1 MARVLY
7 ISRCFPR
14 GHDGK
19 QQTHKPINEVKE
31 NTLENMSLKKGFLK
45 ETILHFGST
54 SSEMVPRCT
63 PAKII
68 LYRSD
73 FKQIFKCCVQ
83 HLQRSGSLLT
93 LA

>member
-1 MARVLY
+1 M
-7 ISRCFPR
+7 
-14 GHDGK
+14 
-19 QQTHKPINEVKE
+19 
-31 NTLENMSLKKGFLK
+31 ENMLLKKGFLK

-54 SSEMVPRCT
+54 SSETVPRCI

-83 HLQRSGSLLT
+83 HLRRSGSLLT